1 MNEEATHKTIFGEVP
16 ELKHNPDGSGTRE
29 TNPLYRGDYT
39 INDFEA
45 DGKISIE
52 EMFRGPRKRY
62 EIFNEY
68 DVKLRENLAKYDADE
83 LTRYEAARAKA
94 IERYT
99 GQTEWPHGYTLN
111 YVIEHHV
118 ITLYRY
124 FTQYYELS
132 DNKLADAMDNLIA
145 EYAEVAAQM
154 SADHETVL
162 KTMDEDTE
170 WPEMLEKANRA
181 LQIVKPMEI
190 PGINGKEGLAKLTVQ
205 GAWNYWMGWDAS
217 PDRLKTPS
225 DWMEQAKS
233 ILRFVLDTY
242 GRTADAIEHLDELGE
257 AYKPLMD
264 YIEKE
269 HGKDWIE
276 ADRVSFKDME
286 WAIIEALGYGDG
298 PPEIITPEIKQRIRE
313 IIDDFKRPLREA
325 YAKLEESLRK
335 LNEGWDSGK
344 LKKYLDA
351 RTSAELEDYP
361 LSNSVPRFRAE
372 DIITDPK
379 KRFLIQHHDNNK
391 NLRKSTQS
399 ATQARFEADGWI
411 CEQVPM
417 TKKEKVQIITKLF
430 KDNPDDKPS
439 DLDLDFATQLGM
451 YLQKRE
457 EQGGPNDPISAE
469 DLVRLYYCVPD
480 DKDVGD
486 EQIEDMVSR
495 LKRLERMWITVVKD
509 PRTLPDLPSEDK
521 KALEMLIG
529 IRVKMLS
536 FKELIYL
543 NADRQTLTTKY
554 LFDIP
559 PMWTLNKWLN
569 LYTMTDRAIVDTP
582 TYQFEGTGEEADA
595 WRNLQIVPEVRQ
607 RIIGHYDA
615 ENMNMGRAVYGLYLH
630 RYKTMPIKIWILQ
643 KLAMSINYHEAHKR
657 GRKITMDL
665 EEAYTDI
672 YNEAPPKKGSTKWRR
687 FKVNFTTYLE
697 YMILWGEIEDYALKP
712 RRSDIDVIYT
722 PKARKDI
729 AGIIEGRYD

>member
-1 MNEEATHKTIFGEVP
+1 MDEAPTHKTIFGEVP

-29 TNPLYRGDYT
+29 TNPLYNGKYT
-39 INDFEA
+39 IEDFEA
-45 DGKISIE
+45 DGKIPTKELIE
-52 EMFRGPRKRY
+52 RPGERY
-62 EIFNEY
+62 IKYFEY
-68 DVKLRENLAKYDADE
+68 EVKLGHSLYRYDQAE
-83 LTRYEAARAKA
+83 LTRYETARTKA

-99 GQTEWPHGYTLN
+99 GQKEWRHRYTLN

-118 ITLYRY
+118 ISVGRY
-124 FTQYYELS
+124 FRRYYEIS

-145 EYAEVAAQM
+145 EYAKVAAQM
-154 SADHETVL
+154 SADHEMVL
-162 KTMDEDTE
+162 KAMDEDTE

-181 LQIVKPMEI
+181 LRIVGHPEAPEI
-190 PGINGKEGLAKLTVQ
+190 EGKEELARLTVEM
-205 GAWNYWMGWDAS
+205 AWDVWMVLEKT
-217 PDRLKTPS
+217 PDRLQIS
-225 DWMEQAKS
+225 NDWMGQVKS
-233 ILRFVLDTY
+233 ILRNTLEID
-242 GRTADAIEHLDELGE
+242 GRTADAIEHMDALGD
-257 AYKPLMD
+257 AYGPLMD
-264 YIEKE
+264 YIEHE
-269 HGKDWIE
+269 HGGDWMG
-276 ADRVSFKDME
+276 AGRVSFKDME
-286 WAIIEALGYGDG
+286 WAIIEALDYGES
-298 PPEIITPEIKQRIRE
+298 PPETITPEIEQKIRD
-313 IIDDFKRPLREA
+313 IIDKFGEPSREA
-325 YAKLEESLRK
+325 AKRLEENVRK
-335 LNEGWDSGK
+335 FNE
-344 LKKYLDA
+344 A
-351 RTSAELEDYP
+351 MNAQPRAELEDYP
-361 LSNSVPRFRAE
+361 LSNAVPRFRAE

-379 KRFLIQHHDNNK
+379 KRFLIQHHDNNR
-391 NLRKSTQS
+391 NIRKSTQS
-399 ATQARFEADGWI
+399 ATQSRFEAEGWI

-457 EQGGPNDPISAE
+457 EQGASNAPISAE

-509 PRTLPDLPSEDK
+509 PRTLPPLPSEDK

-529 IRVKMLS
+529 MRVKMLS
-536 FKELIYL
+536 FKEPIYL

-554 LFDIP
+554 LFTDIP
-559 PMWTLNKWLN
+559 PMWTINKWLN
-569 LYTMTDRAIVDTP
+569 LYTMTDRAIVETP
-582 TYQFEGTGEEADA
+582 TYHFEGTGEEADA

-672 YNEAPPKKGSTKWRR
+672 YNEAPPKKSSYTWRM
-687 FKVNFTTYLE
+687 FKVNFTMYLL
-697 YMILWGEIEDYALKP
+697 YLILWGEIEDYTLKP
-712 RRSDIDVIYT
+712 KRTDIDVIYT

-729 AGIIEGRYD
+729 AGIIEGRYE